1 MTPCQVKIV
10 RSTNGASMSI
20 NDWSR
25 LERHCEFKENVWK
38 FSLASSQSSSP
49 ILLVIGGES
58 HFDHPTA
65 REQLEALVA
74 RIPVLVSDA
83 ERYAMQ
89 SEYRDDIED
98 CGCITC
104 DSVVVH
110 TWDDL
115 RVWFSLKTSQH
126 RLLGVRVVS
135 GAPRDVYCDHP

>member
-1 MTPCQVKIV
+1 
-10 RSTNGASMSI
+10 MSI
-20 NDWSR
+20 DDWSH
-25 LERHCEFKENVWK
+25 LERHCELEGGVWK
-38 FSLASSQSSSP
+38 FALASSQSSRPS
-49 ILLVIGGES
+49 LRVVGDAS

-65 REQLEALVA
+65 REQLVALVV
-74 RIPVLVSDA
+74 RIRVIVSDA

-89 SEYRDDIED
+89 SEYRDDIEE
-98 CGCITC
+98 CGGIAC

-115 RVWFSLKTSQH
+115 RVWFSLKSSQH